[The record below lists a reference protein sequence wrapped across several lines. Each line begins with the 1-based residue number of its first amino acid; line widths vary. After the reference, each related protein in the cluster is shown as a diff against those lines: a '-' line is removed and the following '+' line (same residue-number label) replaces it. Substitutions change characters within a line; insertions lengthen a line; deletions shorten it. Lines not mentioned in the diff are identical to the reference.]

1 MNDTLNAWGLHS
13 TAELTRHICESV
25 APLMPDGLRVLAG
38 GLDVLLE
45 KTSPGGAPR
54 VVSSFQ
60 IQPPVDFEATPLRVV
75 AHHILTDLQD
85 EIALYL
91 HEPWP
96 GAALHPSVEENGPLI
111 ELAFRSDAP
120 DNSAYSLPPFKVPPK
135 PEGTVHIG

>member
-1 MNDTLNAWGLHS
+1 MRDHATMNDTLNAWGLHS

-60 IQPPVDFEATPLRVV
+60 IQPVPL
-75 AHHILTDLQD
+75 
-85 EIALYL
+85 EKSSL
-91 HEPWP
+91 HVRPC
-96 GAALHPSVEENGPLI
+96 
-111 ELAFRSDAP
+111 
-120 DNSAYSLPPFKVPPK
+120 
-135 PEGTVHIG
+135 IGIH